1 MDDQS
6 GEGTQHKFV
15 DRLRSGLFTLSKRM
29 IQRNLSRIQSN
40 NPAESVTPRQTYD
53 NYGFSLNDNVF
64 ARGIIAYED
73 EFNEK
78 RERRLKRWENMKS
91 KNEWTTSTNPFALKV
106 LIRKGIPDEYRA
118 KMWFQLSGADQLGAQ
133 ISDLYPRLVSQ
144 PLAPEIAQQI
154 EMDIYRTFPTHRN
167 YKRHSA
173 GTQSLKNVLT
183 AFANF
188 VPSAGYTQSFN
199 FLAAIFLVFMEEE
212 QAFLTLVQMIDSR
225 ISGKGLNVLGYYK
238 DGMLALKRDVLVLE
252 MLLQQRLKKLYNHL
266 KANGVDFT
274 CVCAEW
280 LLCHFSISLPIPT
293 VLRIWDVLFHEGE
306 KVLFRVCFALFKVHE
321 KQLLRLTMD
330 QDLLMYMKSMGSGIV
345 QHDEFLKVA
354 FYHLSAFRRRDIDA
368 MRVCATRMLR
378 ENIMSGSM

>member
-183 AFANF
+183 FCQF
-188 VPSAGYTQSFN
+188 CSFGWLHSE
-199 FLAAIFLVFMEEE
+199 FQFPCCDIPW
-212 QAFLTLVQMIDSR
+212 
-225 ISGKGLNVLGYYK
+225 
-238 DGMLALKRDVLVLE
+238 
-252 MLLQQRLKKLYNHL
+252 NHGR
-266 KANGVDFT
+266 GV
-274 CVCAEW
+274 
-280 LLCHFSISLPIPT
+280 
-293 VLRIWDVLFHEGE
+293 
-306 KVLFRVCFALFKVHE
+306 
-321 KQLLRLTMD
+321 
-330 QDLLMYMKSMGSGIV
+330 GI
-345 QHDEFLKVA
+345 L
-354 FYHLSAFRRRDIDA
+354 DIGTND
-368 MRVCATRMLR
+368 
-378 ENIMSGSM
+378 